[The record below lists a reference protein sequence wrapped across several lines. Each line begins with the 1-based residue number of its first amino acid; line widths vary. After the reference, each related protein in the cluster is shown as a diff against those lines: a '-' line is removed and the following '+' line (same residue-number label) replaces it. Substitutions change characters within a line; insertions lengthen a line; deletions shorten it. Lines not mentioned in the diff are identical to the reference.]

1 MGLHTVQYQVVG
13 HTIYGKVSVDGSLQF
28 HRVVAFSRL
37 LESYPFSRDRIISEA
52 HTDICPL
59 VRGEVWAALLGVKVC
74 GCDGVGVGEGVWV

>member
-28 HRVVAFSRL
+28 HRVVIFSRL

-74 GCDGVGVGEGVWV
+74 MWV